1 MNFCFCS
8 PSIKK
13 KKQNLFIIINNKK
26 IYFLGQDP
34 CHCSFI
40 TCRERLSLFTTKEV
54 TLKQLRGA
62 GYLLAEWLWLLSD
75 GTKNYTFFPEGDS
88 LRASVCCLFCVCVC
102 LTLQPMN
109 ERTVTCFGKDTPK
122 I

>member
-1 MNFCFCS
+1 M
-8 PSIKK
+8 
-13 KKQNLFIIINNKK
+13 
-26 IYFLGQDP
+26 
-34 CHCSFI
+34 
-40 TCRERLSLFTTKEV
+40 SLLLYNMQSKTQPIHHEGGHT
-54 TLKQLRGA
+54 QAAQRGA
-62 GYLLAEWLWLLSD
+62 GYLLTEWLWLLSD
-75 GTKNYTFFPEGDS
+75 GSKNYTFFPAGDS